1 MVVQEV
7 TMVWA
12 YMHQKGPIAYLLS
25 QALHRGKVSDAD
37 AAAPATIAALA
48 DLPPKVFTYNFLICV
63 HAVIETVLVLAGA
76 LVPLV
81 MNMNLGATACKEELD
96 QGNLLTNMAIGLVGE
111 TLVADGIFC
120 VLAARRQRNAH
131 SFLAT
136 WRLRPRGSMLVF
148 ILVGC
153 VAFLQAWQAVV
164 GEDGMPYVW
173 LYESEQMFGLRL
185 TPRFAVQIHSIEA
198 YVNGTMHETSISKL
212 KEASELDWDAFRE
225 NTATLPPCSPPP
237 LPPPAAPT
245 PAVFSYDDGS

>member
-1 MVVQEV
+1 
-7 TMVWA
+7 MVWA

-96 QGNLLTNMAIGLVGE
+96 QGNLLTNMAVGLVGE

-136 WRLRPRGSMLVF
+136 WRLRPRGSMLSSMS
-148 ILVGC
+148 L
-153 VAFLQAWQAVV
+153 AAVTEQV
-164 GEDGMPYVW
+164 SAMSSSSSTSTLTNKARAANW
-173 LYESEQMFGLRL
+173 L
-185 TPRFAVQIHSIEA
+185 
-198 YVNGTMHETSISKL
+198 
-212 KEASELDWDAFRE
+212 ASSA
-225 NTATLPPCSPPP
+225 
-237 LPPPAAPT
+237 
-245 PAVFSYDDGS
+245 